1 MRFAGFA
8 KSGVADQL
16 LTNEE
21 IDQRRRHTWLAFKEA
36 MDRMIVE
43 ANRESLR
50 KVKVTR
56 EDFVGLAHCAAEA
69 RTAYLQK
76 GVELGTAKTHS
87 RAQVVALR
95 ESREAFDEIRAVFDA
110 LERVIERG
118 YLDIPKL

>member
-16 LTNEE
+16 LTNEQ
-21 IDQRRRHTWLAFKEA
+21 IDQRRRHAWLAFKEA

-43 ANRESLR
+43 ANRDSLR
-50 KVKVTR
+50 QVKVTR
-56 EDFVGLAHCAAEA
+56 EDFVGLAQCASEA

-76 GVELGTAKTHS
+76 GVELGAAKSHS
-87 RAQVVALR
+87 RAQIVSLR
-95 ESREAFDEIRAVFDA
+95 ESREAFEEICSVFEA